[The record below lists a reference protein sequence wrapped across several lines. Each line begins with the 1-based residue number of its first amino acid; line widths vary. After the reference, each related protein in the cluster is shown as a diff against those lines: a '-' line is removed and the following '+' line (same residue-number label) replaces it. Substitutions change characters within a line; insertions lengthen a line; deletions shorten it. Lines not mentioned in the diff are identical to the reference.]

1 MDISDDR
8 KEKIKE
14 YYLQEGIVQEMVR
27 CARYREFAP
36 TYPGGYGRRPDS
48 INYATD
54 FREYVE
60 RGAIAFHGSVERWKN
75 PLLIGKIGMS
85 KLRKDWDLII
95 DIDADEGMEYAKAAA
110 KMIIKEWTDI
120 FNISKK
126 NISVKF
132 SGNRGFHI
140 GIHRNAF
147 PSKIGGKKFKELYPE
162 LPQAIVGYM
171 RERVEEELKKEII
184 SIEPDMRDQIDEDGP
199 YSVADIE
206 NDWGQRHLFRM
217 PYSINE
223 KSWLVSK
230 PIKIEEITGF
240 EKKKDARM
248 EDIKVKNKFLDGF
261 KENDQG
267 VKDLCIESIDWLD
280 SRERVKKRKKN
291 KKRVKQ
297 RNYELPEDAMDKE
310 YFPHPIRKLMDG
322 LDDGRKR
329 ALFIIITFLRHVG
342 YDWDS
347 IEKEVWNWNE
357 RNKEELREN
366 YVKSQINWHKAQE
379 EPLMPPNF
387 DSKGWYKDIG
397 VIDEEKDK
405 KMLDNFENPVPYA
418 FVLQKKGKKDGKEEG

>member
-1 MDISDDR
+1 MDISDER
-8 KEKIKE
+8 KKEIKE
-14 YYLQEGIVQEMVR
+14 YYLQDEIVQEMVR

-36 TYPGGYGRRPDS
+36 TYPGGYGKRPDS

-75 PLLIGKIGMS
+75 PLLIGKIDMN

-110 KMIIKEWTDI
+110 NILINQWTDV
-120 FNISKK
+120 FKISEK

-147 PSKIGGKKFKELYPE
+147 PSRIGGKKFKELYPE

-171 RERVEEELKKEII
+171 RDRVEEELKKEII
-184 SIEPDMRDQIDEDGP
+184 RIDPGTKDKVLEEGP
-199 YSVADIE
+199 YSIADIE

-230 PIKIEEITGF
+230 PIKIDEIAGF
-240 EKKKDARM
+240 DKKKDARI
-248 EDIKVKNKFLDGF
+248 EDISVECKFLEDF

-280 SRERVKKRKKN
+280 NKERVKKRKKK
-291 KKRVKQ
+291 KKRAKR
-297 RNYELPEDAMDKE
+297 RNYELPDDAMNKE
-310 YFPHPIRKLMDG
+310 YFPRPIKKLMDG

-347 IEKEVWNWNE
+347 IEKEVWAWNE

-366 YVKSQINWHKAQE
+366 YVKSQINWHRAQD

-387 DSKGWYKDIG
+387 NSKGWYKDIG

-418 FVLQKKGKKDGKEEG
+418 FVLQKKGGKDEEED